1 MPEENAEKFSVLIA
15 DDSEEDSFFLERALR
30 HSTRFEL
37 VGSVRNGEEVI
48 AYFSGE
54 GQYADRQLWPLPDLL
69 LMDLKMPLRSGLEVL
84 EWLKGQRFRDL
95 KVVVL
100 TGSSV
105 AQDIEKVRSLG
116 ADAFYTKSLQHAKL
130 IEMVKKLEEF
140 VTGAGGGN
148 SPPQTG
154 D

>member
-1 MPEENAEKFSVLIA
+1 AEKDAQKCFVLIA

-30 HSTRFEL
+30 HSTLFEL

-54 GQYADRQLWPLPDLL
+54 GQYADRQLWPLPNLL
-69 LMDLKMPLRSGLEVL
+69 LMDLKMPRRSGMEVL
-84 EWLKGQRFRDL
+84 EWLKGQRFPNL

-116 ADAFYTKSLQHAKL
+116 ADAFFTKSLQHGKL

-140 VTGAGGGN
+140 VTGANGGA
-148 SPPQTG
+148 PPAQADG
-154 D
+154 

>member
-1 MPEENAEKFSVLIA
+1 VPEKDAQKFSVLIA

-48 AYFSGE
+48 AYFSGD

-84 EWLKGQRFRDL
+84 EWLKGQSFANL

-105 AQDIEKVRSLG
+105 AQDMEKVRSLG
-116 ADAFYTKSLQHAKL
+116 ADAFYTKSAQHAKL
-130 IEMVKKLEEF
+130 IEMVKGLEEF
-140 VTGAGGGN
+140 VVSASGGV
-148 SPPQTG
+148 SPPQSG

>member
-1 MPEENAEKFSVLIA
+1 MPDKNAQKFSVLIA

-30 HSTRFEL
+30 HSKRFEL

-48 AYFSGE
+48 AYFLGE
-54 GQYADRQLWPLPDLL
+54 GQYADRQLWPVPDLL
-69 LMDLKMPLRSGLEVL
+69 MIDLKMPRRSGLEVL
-84 EWLKGQRFRDL
+84 EWLQGQNFPNL

-116 ADAFYTKSLQHAKL
+116 AGAFYTKSLQHGKL

-140 VTGAGGGN
+140 VTAVNGGV
-148 SPPQTG
+148 PPAQADG
-154 D
+154 